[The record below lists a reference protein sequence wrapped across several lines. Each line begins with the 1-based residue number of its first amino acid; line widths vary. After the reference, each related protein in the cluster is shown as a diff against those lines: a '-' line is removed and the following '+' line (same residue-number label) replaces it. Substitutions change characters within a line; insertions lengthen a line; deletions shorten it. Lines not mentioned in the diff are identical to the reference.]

1 MTPDSVKAELWKAYQ
16 FASISHEGQKRRSG
30 EPYFIHCVHVAETL
44 ARWKMDLTTI
54 MGGLLH
60 DTVEDTDVS
69 IEDLKIK
76 FGDDLAD
83 LVDGVTKISGLE
95 LSSRREKQAENFMKM
110 LLSVAKDLRVIIIKF
125 ADRLHNM
132 ETIQHMTKMKQRRIA
147 VETRDV
153 FVPLAHRLG
162 MAQVKSQLEDLVL
175 KTLHPGP
182 FKEIESNLKATK
194 KQREKFIHQMIKPI
208 NDELQSREISSN
220 IYGRAKS
227 HSSIFGKMVKRE
239 KLFEEIYDIYA
250 IRIIVDSVE
259 ACYVSLGILHDAY
272 TPIHDR
278 FKDFIATPKSNGYQ
292 SLHTTVMDPAG
303 QMVEIQIRTK
313 EMDETAEIGI
323 AAHWIYKEGGKKS
336 KDLDSNVKWLREL
349 LEMLQDEKS
358 DSAEFMHL
366 LKIDL
371 FKNEIFVYTP
381 KGDLVQLPSNATPV
395 DFAYEVHTEVG
406 FHCIG
411 AKINHQVAPLNTK
424 LKNGDVIEVITSKNQ
439 TPSYG
444 WQKFAV
450 TSKARNSISKYLRKT
465 RMEESIKLGQEIL
478 VKTLRRLKRLKDQD
492 EIKDSYESFGFK
504 TTEELLSALG
514 GGHITVREIFQK
526 LHPQDELDI
535 SDEEKDDSNRFLNF
549 ARSKTEGI
557 VLDGISDIM
566 VNFGKCCNP
575 IPGDKMVGFITRGRG
590 ITVHRSDCKSLPL
603 LSHESDRL
611 LPVEWNVKRKDLFNV
626 RLKVVGEDKKGV
638 LKDLSEAIS
647 KMNINITSVETKVY
661 DNMAETYFVISINNN
676 RQLDRLFKKLTAFH
690 HVDYVERT
698 T

>member
-1 MTPDSVKAELWKAYQ
+1 
-16 FASISHEGQKRRSG
+16 
-30 EPYFIHCVHVAETL
+30 
-44 ARWKMDLTTI
+44 
-54 MGGLLH
+54 
-60 DTVEDTDVS
+60 
-69 IEDLKIK
+69 
-76 FGDDLAD
+76 
-83 LVDGVTKISGLE
+83 
-95 LSSRREKQAENFMKM
+95 
-110 LLSVAKDLRVIIIKF
+110 
-125 ADRLHNM
+125 
-132 ETIQHMTKMKQRRIA
+132 
-147 VETRDV
+147 
-153 FVPLAHRLG
+153 
-162 MAQVKSQLEDLVL
+162 
-175 KTLHPGP
+175 
-182 FKEIESNLKATK
+182 
-194 KQREKFIHQMIKPI
+194 
-208 NDELQSREISSN
+208 
-220 IYGRAKS
+220 
-227 HSSIFGKMVKRE
+227 
-239 KLFEEIYDIYA
+239 
-250 IRIIVDSVE
+250 
-259 ACYVSLGILHDAY
+259 
-272 TPIHDR
+272 
-278 FKDFIATPKSNGYQ
+278 
-292 SLHTTVMDPAG
+292 
-303 QMVEIQIRTK
+303 
-313 EMDETAEIGI
+313 
-323 AAHWIYKEGGKKS
+323 
-336 KDLDSNVKWLREL
+336 
-349 LEMLQDEKS
+349 
-358 DSAEFMHL
+358 
-366 LKIDL
+366 
-371 FKNEIFVYTP
+371 
-381 KGDLVQLPSNATPV
+381 
-395 DFAYEVHTEVG
+395 
-406 FHCIG
+406 
-411 AKINHQVAPLNTK
+411 
-424 LKNGDVIEVITSKNQ
+424 VIEVITSKNQ

>member
-1 MTPDSVKAELWKAYQ
+1 
-16 FASISHEGQKRRSG
+16 
-30 EPYFIHCVHVAETL
+30 
-44 ARWKMDLTTI
+44 
-54 MGGLLH
+54 
-60 DTVEDTDVS
+60 
-69 IEDLKIK
+69 
-76 FGDDLAD
+76 
-83 LVDGVTKISGLE
+83 
-95 LSSRREKQAENFMKM
+95 
-110 LLSVAKDLRVIIIKF
+110 
-125 ADRLHNM
+125 
-132 ETIQHMTKMKQRRIA
+132 
-147 VETRDV
+147 
-153 FVPLAHRLG
+153 
-162 MAQVKSQLEDLVL
+162 
-175 KTLHPGP
+175 
-182 FKEIESNLKATK
+182 
-194 KQREKFIHQMIKPI
+194 
-208 NDELQSREISSN
+208 
-220 IYGRAKS
+220 
-227 HSSIFGKMVKRE
+227 
-239 KLFEEIYDIYA
+239 
-250 IRIIVDSVE
+250 
-259 ACYVSLGILHDAY
+259 
-272 TPIHDR
+272 
-278 FKDFIATPKSNGYQ
+278 
-292 SLHTTVMDPAG
+292 MDPAG

>member
-1 MTPDSVKAELWKAYQ
+1 
-16 FASISHEGQKRRSG
+16 
-30 EPYFIHCVHVAETL
+30 
-44 ARWKMDLTTI
+44 MDLTTI